1 MTTLFAIIVMT
12 GIVGVML
19 LTSLG
24 IVTVAEFILYRKTG
38 MRYIDV
44 INKKSR
50 PGCGNTQDG
59 SEKSTHHQYTGN
71 GGKCQ

>member
-1 MTTLFAIIVMT
+1 MTTLFAIIALT

-19 LTSLG
+19 LASLG

-38 MRYIDV
+38 MIYIDI
-44 INKKSR
+44 INKKGR

-59 SEKSTHHQYTGN
+59 SEKSTHHQYTEN

>member
-1 MTTLFAIIVMT
+1 MTTLFAIIALT
-12 GIVGVML
+12 GIVGTMFLV
-19 LTSLG
+19 SLC
-24 IVTVAEFILYRKTG
+24 IVTVAEFMLFRKTG

-59 SEKSTHHQYTGN
+59 SEKSTHHQYTEN
-71 GGKCQ
+71 GGRCQ

>member
-1 MTTLFAIIVMT
+1 MTTLFAIVVLI
-12 GIVGVML
+12 GIIGTML
-19 LTSLG
+19 LISLG
-24 IVTVAEFILYRKTG
+24 FATAAEFVLYRATG
-38 MRYIDV
+38 KRYIDLV
-44 INKKSR
+44 NGKSR